1 MILFYYTFQ
10 KGASSQCPV
19 FFCALCGTLSMKR
32 ESLFS
37 NERLVSL
44 LFQEECMLTEHY
56 FTTPVV
62 TLNYAEGE
70 ASGSP
75 LVLLHGGSARW
86 QSALP
91 LLPELSQQWQVYA
104 PDLRGHG
111 RSGRVP
117 GSYRL
122 TDYAADIVTFLQQVV
137 KHPAVLFGHSLG
149 GEIAILV
156 AASAPS
162 LVRGL
167 MIGDAPFDLANM
179 RNTIKRDQ
187 ERLLYWRE
195 WAGPRHSAEEIAEA
209 LKNTPIAIEGK
220 PDPVAARTLFG
231 EENPWFQ
238 QMAAHLQHNDPDMLT
253 AVLEFDRMHEGY
265 DYQRLFPRVTCPTL
279 ILQGSPA
286 LGGMLTDEEIEQ
298 ALRLLPCATV
308 VRMKTVGHP
317 LHTQEKEEVLLAM
330 TTFLKML

>member
-1 MILFYYTFQ
+1 MAGVFLCSLRYTFD
-10 KGASSQCPV
+10 GAGIAFP
-19 FFCALCGTLSMKR
+19 
-32 ESLFS
+32 

-44 LFQEECMLTEHY
+44 LFQEEFMLTEQC

-62 TLNYAEGE
+62 TLNYAVGE

-122 TDYAADIVTFLQQVV
+122 RDYAADVAIFLQQVV
-137 KHPAVLFGHSLG
+137 KQPAVLFGHSLG
-149 GEIAILV
+149 GQIAIFV
-156 AASAPS
+156 AARYPE

-167 MIGDAPFDLANM
+167 VIGDTPFDLAVL
-179 RNTIKRDQ
+179 RSALHRDH
-187 ERLLYWRE
+187 ERLLYWRK
-195 WAGPRHSAEEIAEA
+195 WAGPNHSTEEIAEA
-209 LKNTPIAIEGK
+209 LKNTPIAVEGK
-220 PDPVAARTLFG
+220 SDPVAARTLFG

-238 QMAAHLQHNDPDMLT
+238 QMAAHLQHNDPEMLT
-253 AVLEFDRMHEGY
+253 AVLEFDQMHEGY

-279 ILQGSPA
+279 ILQGSPVH
-286 LGGMLTDEEIEQ
+286 GGMLTDEEIEQ
-298 ALRLLPCATV
+298 ALRLLPSATV
-308 VRMKTVGHP
+308 ARMKTVGHA
-317 LHTQEKEEVLLAM
+317 LHTHEKEEVLLAI
-330 TTFLKML
+330 TTFLKTL

>member
-1 MILFYYTFQ
+1 
-10 KGASSQCPV
+10 
-19 FFCALCGTLSMKR
+19 
-32 ESLFS
+32 
-37 NERLVSL
+37 
-44 LFQEECMLTEHY
+44 MLTEHY

-91 LLPELSQQWQVYA
+91 IVPELSQQWQVYA

-122 TDYAADIVTFLQQVV
+122 TDYTADIVTFLQQVV

-149 GEIAILV
+149 GEIAILI
-156 AASAPS
+156 AARYPK

-167 MIGDAPFDLANM
+167 IIGDAPLDLATM
-179 RNTIKRDQ
+179 RSTNKRDR

-195 WAGPRHSAEEIAEA
+195 WAGPGRSTEEIAAA
-209 LKNTPIAIEGK
+209 LKNTPIAVEGK
-220 PDPVAARTLFG
+220 SDPVAARTLFG
-231 EENPWFQ
+231 EEHPWFQ
-238 QMAAHLQHNDPDMLT
+238 WMAENLQHNDPDMLT
-253 AVLEFDRMHEGY
+253 AVLEFDQMHEGY
-265 DYQRLFPRVTCPTL
+265 DYQRLFPLIACPTL
-279 ILQGSPA
+279 IIQGSPA
-286 LGGMLTDEEIEQ
+286 HGALLTNEEIEQ
-298 ALRLLPCATV
+298 ALRLLPSATV
-308 VRMKTVGHP
+308 ARMKTVGHP

>member
-1 MILFYYTFQ
+1 
-10 KGASSQCPV
+10 
-19 FFCALCGTLSMKR
+19 
-32 ESLFS
+32 
-37 NERLVSL
+37 
-44 LFQEECMLTEHY
+44 MLTEQC

-62 TLNYAEGE
+62 TLNYAVGE

-86 QSALP
+86 QCALP
-91 LLPELSQQWQVYA
+91 IVPELPQQWQVYA

-122 TDYAADIVTFLQQVV
+122 TDYTADIVTFLQQVV

-149 GEIAILV
+149 GQIALLV
-156 AASAPS
+156 AARYPE

-167 MIGDAPFDLANM
+167 IIGDAPFDLVNLRSALQ
-179 RNTIKRDQ
+179 RDRD
-187 ERLLYWRE
+187 RLLYWRE
-195 WAGPRHSAEEIAEA
+195 WAGPDHSTEEITKA
-209 LKNTPIAIEGK
+209 LKNTPIAVEGK
-220 PDPVAARTLFG
+220 SDLVAARILFG
-231 EENPWFQ
+231 EEHPWFQ
-238 QMAAHLQHNDPDMLT
+238 WMAENLQHNDPEMLS

-265 DYQRLFPRVTCPTL
+265 DYQRLFPLIVCPTL
-279 ILQGSPA
+279 ILQGNPA
-286 LGGMLTDEEIEQ
+286 DGGMLTDEEIEQ
-298 ALRLLPCATV
+298 ALRLLPSATV
-308 VRMKTVGHP
+308 ARMKTVGHP